1 MTKKTLVA
9 FFIWVLPYCSV
20 AQFNDSLTHVARF
33 AAAGNINRTTTA
45 IAYLLNNEARF
56 SIRKPRTVLNTFAA
70 WVYGEQG
77 GRLTNN
83 DFVSTVDFNLYNT
96 RGDFYYWGLANYTTS
111 LSLKINHQL
120 QLGLGAAYN
129 FVNTPASWINLS
141 DGLLYET
148 SSLSI
153 NSSGQTNYQ
162 TVRNSLR
169 LAYRFTFGEKVT
181 IDGTNY
187 IQNSLNNSGDY
198 LIRTNNSAGV
208 KLNKWLSF
216 TTAVSYN
223 QVRRTGSENLLFT
236 YGLTAE
242 KYF

>member
-1 MTKKTLVA
+1 
-9 FFIWVLPYCSV
+9 
-20 AQFNDSLTHVARF
+20 
-33 AAAGNINRTTTA
+33 
-45 IAYLLNNEARF
+45 LNNEARF
-56 SIRKPRTVLNTFAA
+56 SIRKPKTVLNTFAA

-77 GRLTNN
+77 GRPTNN

-96 RGDFYYWGLANYTTS
+96 TGNFYYWGLANYTTS
-111 LSLKINHQL
+111 LSLKINHQM
-120 QLGLGAAYN
+120 QSGLGAAYN

-181 IDGTNY
+181 ISGTNY
-187 IQNSLNNSGDY
+187 IQNALNNGSDY
-198 LIRTNNSAGV
+198 LVRTNNSAGV